1 MLCNHHH
8 YLVPELFHHPNGNPM
23 LMADTFLKDKF
34 FCPPNV
40 EQLYSNNEKQLSKR
54 NPSLKVIKFGKRE
67 H

>member
-1 MLCNHHH
+1 
-8 YLVPELFHHPNGNPM
+8 M